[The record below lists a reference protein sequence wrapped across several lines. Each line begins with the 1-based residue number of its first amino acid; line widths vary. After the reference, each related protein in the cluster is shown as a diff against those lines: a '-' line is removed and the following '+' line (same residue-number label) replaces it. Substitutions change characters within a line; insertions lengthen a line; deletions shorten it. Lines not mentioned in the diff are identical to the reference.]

1 MGIHGKWRELK
12 DHDVLSLEQLEH
24 RAKELDTLKKV
35 TMFCPQHHGKE
46 LELYCETHGQLVYH
60 NSTINGRHEYC
71 KLVVADSYN
80 RLKAEISATLQP
92 VEEQLSAINSAL
104 DEIDQRSKELNDKRI
119 ATEANILQK
128 LKQLQKLLD
137 TREAELI
144 TQLNQVTQEK
154 LKNFASKK
162 ESIKV
167 IQT

>member
-1 MGIHGKWRELK
+1 
-12 DHDVLSLEQLEH
+12 
-24 RAKELDTLKKV
+24 
-35 TMFCPQHHGKE
+35 MFCPQHHGKE
-46 LELYCETHGQLVYH
+46 LELYCETHGQMVRH

-71 KLVVADSYN
+71 KLVVVDSYN

-92 VEEQLSAINSAL
+92 VEKQLSAINSAL

-154 LKNFASKK
+154 LKNFASHWK
-162 ESIKV
+162 ESNQSRSFTSNATGKLFDVREREPVDYRPWHIMLAY
-167 IQT
+167 I